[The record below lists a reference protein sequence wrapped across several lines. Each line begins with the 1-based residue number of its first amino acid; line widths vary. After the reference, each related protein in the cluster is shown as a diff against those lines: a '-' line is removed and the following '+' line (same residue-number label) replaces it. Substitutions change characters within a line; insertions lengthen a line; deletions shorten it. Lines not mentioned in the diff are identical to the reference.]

1 MVHEVFPIRSETH
14 QLEELSERFF
24 RNSLPKNWLCERP
37 ANDYGVDL
45 RVDLFEGNNATGLE
59 LLVQL
64 KSSAKATDGN
74 TEVIRLK
81 TANFNHLRDKLQVVM
96 LVKFV
101 ESEDEAYWLLLRDI
115 PTPTQDQDTFSVH
128 IPKAN
133 RLSAIHWPDIQE
145 YVRAV
150 TDTKLAAM
158 RRSQLGAS
166 NGNF

>member
-74 TEVIRLK
+74 T
-81 TANFNHLRDKLQVVM
+81 
-96 LVKFV
+96 
-101 ESEDEAYWLLLRDI
+101 
-115 PTPTQDQDTFSVH
+115 
-128 IPKAN
+128 
-133 RLSAIHWPDIQE
+133 
-145 YVRAV
+145 
-150 TDTKLAAM
+150 
-158 RRSQLGAS
+158 
-166 NGNF
+166 